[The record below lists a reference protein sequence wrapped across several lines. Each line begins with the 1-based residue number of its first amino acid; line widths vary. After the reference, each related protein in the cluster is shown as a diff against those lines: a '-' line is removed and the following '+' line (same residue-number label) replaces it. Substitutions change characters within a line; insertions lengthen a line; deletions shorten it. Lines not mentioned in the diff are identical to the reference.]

1 MTHFD
6 RTLLIHVA
14 AERER
19 RGRVVLASR
28 TAVPHAAA
36 VDAAMAMASAFE
48 TWVECLLIESP
59 DVLALTQ
66 HTFARTVSHAGRI
79 APLSQT
85 VLAEAQSGAT
95 KRARNVMRM
104 AGQRC
109 NVRVET
115 TIVQDGIADAL
126 ARACAVEG
134 PWNLMALAEP
144 VQPSDSRWLCELL
157 AEVNGATG
165 IVCAGTSATPP
176 ARRGNAVVVVVED
189 IERLPQMLRAAERL
203 AHDDDRASGARP
215 ILLLIAGETAEK
227 SAQLDGH
234 LRLLMA
240 DLPVDPAATIG
251 IAEAGVAHGT
261 PIEIAEALRRQNAHV
276 VILRCGGIA
285 LPANGDAAPLLA
297 VVSSPMLVVR

>member
-1 MTHFD
+1 M
-6 RTLLIHVA
+6 A
-14 AERER
+14 AQ
-19 RGRVVLASR
+19 
-28 TAVPHAAA
+28 TAAPHAAA
-36 VDAAMAMASAFE
+36 VHAAMAVAAAFE

-59 DVLALTQ
+59 DVLALTR
-66 HTFARTVSHAGRI
+66 HPFARTVSHAGRI
-79 APLSQT
+79 APLS
-85 VLAEAQSGAT
+85 LEGFAEAQSSAT
-95 KRARNVMRM
+95 ARARNMLRT
-104 AGQRC
+104 AGQHS

-115 TIVQDGIADAL
+115 TIVQDGITDAL
-126 ARACAVEG
+126 ARACAIEG

-144 VQPSDSRWLCELL
+144 VQPKDSRWLCELL

-165 IVCAGTSATPP
+165 IVCAGTSVGPP
-176 ARRGNAVVVVVED
+176 ARRGSAVLVVVED

-203 AHDDDRASGARP
+203 ARDNAPAAGARP
-215 ILLLIAGETAEK
+215 VLLLVAGESAEK
-227 SAQLDGH
+227 SALIDGH

-240 DLPVDPAATIG
+240 DMPADPAAPIG

-285 LPANGDAAPLLA
+285 LPANGDAAPLLG